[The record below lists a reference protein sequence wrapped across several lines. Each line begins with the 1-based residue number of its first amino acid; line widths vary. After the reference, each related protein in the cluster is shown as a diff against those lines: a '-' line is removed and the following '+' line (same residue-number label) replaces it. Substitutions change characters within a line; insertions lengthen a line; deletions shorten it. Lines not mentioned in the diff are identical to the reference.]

1 MRSTGC
7 VNESVYSRTS
17 GARCAYKRLFLVGA
31 LQEHLIVMRY
41 FVALSILLLTGCAS
55 TGNVPPSG
63 TQFSLDG
70 CTPFLNCVSSTSTVG
85 LYAVEPIRLAEPLDL
100 SSWELIRATAME
112 LPGASLNSAR
122 FGYADITCHSALFGF
137 PDYFELLVDSDKQ
150 HLDVRSQSL
159 IGFYDLGV
167 NRRRVELLRNRLIEL
182 GIAVD

>member
-31 LQEHLIVMRY
+31 LKEHLIAMRY

-85 LYAVEPIRLAEPLDL
+85 LYC
-100 SSWELIRATAME
+100 
-112 LPGASLNSAR
+112 GAYPFSRTSRSFFLGAYQS
-122 FGYADITCHSALFGF
+122 Y
-137 PDYFELLVDSDKQ
+137 SD
-150 HLDVRSQSL
+150 
-159 IGFYDLGV
+159 
-167 NRRRVELLRNRLIEL
+167 
-182 GIAVD
+182 GIAWRFAQQCSIWICGHHLPQRFVRFPRLFRTVS